1 MTQRRFFIMMQ
12 VLFTLFI
19 LDAYKMGTL
28 ANSEEPDEKQYF
40 IRIGWN
46 QIFMTKMYHNLE
58 I

>member
-28 ANSEEPDEKQYF
+28 ANREEPDEK
-40 IRIGWN
+40 RISSG
-46 QIFMTKMYHNLE
+46 
-58 I
+58 